1 MKYLIVLLLFISLDN
16 EIYAQANIDSLLVA
30 WNNKTLTDTGRLNAL
45 NSILSD
51 VVFLSNQPDSA
62 MTLAGLMFDKAVE
75 NDLKKYKAAAYNH
88 KGWCLGWKYEN
99 EKALIEFEQ
108 GLKLFTQ
115 LDDNEGMANSY
126 LGIGSVYIEKADYA
140 KSQEYL
146 SKALWHAEKSG
157 NKEQISQVLHFTG
170 SSYFQSGDET
180 AALANWKRG
189 YVLAQEA
196 GYQYEIAMSLF
207 NLGNS
212 LAIQGDYRK
221 ALDNYNRA
229 DALFQELGDTQIL
242 PSIISN
248 MGGIYQF
255 IENYPK
261 AIEYLLRSIEMSK
274 ERNDVTSVAWSTGV
288 IADIYF
294 ELKDYDKALKFADAC
309 YEVSKGSE
317 YRPGIL
323 LALRVYARISAQKKD
338 YKKAIEFA
346 NQGLKIANETNDLF
360 IRSFMFELLGKQ
372 VYLPMNQFSKALDY
386 CNKAL
391 VLYENSGAILNKR
404 DACDCIYRAYK
415 GLNEVEKALE
425 FYERYQV
432 LNDSLQIEET
442 ARKFQEMEYEK
453 IAKIDSLIQVEEKRL
468 VVETYK
474 EDIRQKEQ
482 ARNISFVIGGLVLL
496 LAGGL
501 YSRLRYIRRSK
512 SMLQREKDRSEN
524 LLLNILPEEIAN
536 ELKEKGKSTARD
548 FEMVS
553 ILFSDF
559 IGFTEASAKLDAQ
572 DLVAEINAC
581 FEAFDGITGKYGIEK
596 IKTIGDSYMAAGGLP
611 IPTEGSVKNTVLA
624 ALDMQ
629 TFISMRKVEMDA
641 IGKHAFQMRLGIH
654 TGPIVAGIVGVKKFQ
669 YDIWGDTVNTASR
682 MESKGEV
689 GKVNI
694 SKTTY
699 ELLKD
704 DKSFTFETRGK
715 IEAKGKGEIEMYF
728 VESRNMNSTSD
739 SKKQR
744 P

>member
-1 MKYLIVLLLFISLDN
+1 M
-16 EIYAQANIDSLLVA
+16 
-30 WNNKTLTDTGRLNAL
+30 
-45 NSILSD
+45 ILAS
-51 VVFLSNQPDSA
+51 
-62 MTLAGLMFDKAVE
+62 LMFDKAVE

-99 EKALIEFEQ
+99 EKALIKFEQ

-115 LDDNEGMANSY
+115 LDENQGMANSY
-126 LGIGSVYIEKADYA
+126 LGIGSVYIEMGGYA
-140 KSQEYL
+140 NSQEYL

-157 NKEQISQVLHFTG
+157 NKEQISQILHFTG
-170 SSYFQSGDET
+170 SSYFLSGNEP
-180 AALANWKRG
+180 AALENWKRG
-189 YVLAQEA
+189 YELAQEA
-196 GYQYEIAMSLF
+196 NYQYEIAMSLF
-207 NLGNS
+207 NLGNI

-221 ALDNYNRA
+221 ALDHYNRA
-229 DALFQELGDTQIL
+229 DALFQELGDTKIL
-242 PSIISN
+242 PSIIGN
-248 MGGIYQF
+248 MGGIYVF

-261 AIEYLLRSIEMSK
+261 AIEYLLRSIELSEESDDMA
-274 ERNDVTSVAWSTGV
+274 TVAWSTAI
-288 IADIYF
+288 IADIYTK
-294 ELKDYDKALKFADAC
+294 LKDYDNALKFADAC
-309 YEVSKGSE
+309 YEVSKKSE
-317 YRPGIL
+317 YSTGTL
-323 LALRVYARISAQKKD
+323 MALRVYAIISAQKND
-338 YKKAIEFA
+338 FKKAIEYA
-346 NQGLKIANETNDLF
+346 NQGLEIANETNDLS
-360 IRSFMFELLGKQ
+360 IKAFMFELLGKQ
-372 VYLPMNQFSKALDY
+372 VYLPMNQFPKALDY

-391 VLYENSGAILNKR
+391 ALYESSGALLKKR

-415 GLNEVEKALE
+415 GLNQVEKALE

-442 ARKFQEMEYEK
+442 ARRFQEIEYEK
-453 IAKIDSLIQVEEKRL
+453 IEKIDSLIQVEEKRL
-468 VVETYK
+468 VAESYK

-482 ARNISFVIGGLVLL
+482 ARNVSFVIGGLVLL
-496 LAGGL
+496 LAVGL
-501 YSRLRYIRRSK
+501 YSRLRYIRKSK
-512 SMLQREKDRSEN
+512 AMLQLEKDRSEN

-559 IGFTEASAKLDAQ
+559 IGFTEASTKLDAQ

-581 FEAFDGITGKYGIEK
+581 FEAFDGIMGKYGIEK

-611 IPTEGSVKNTVLA
+611 VPTEDSVKNTVMA
-624 ALDMQ
+624 ALEMQ
-629 TFISMRKVEMDA
+629 RFISMRKVEMDA

-682 MESKGEV
+682 MESNGEG

-699 ELLKD
+699 DLLKD
-704 DKSFTFETRGK
+704 DKSFAFEIRGK

-728 VESRNMNSTSD
+728 VERRNMNSTSD
-739 SKKQR
+739 NKK
-744 P
+744 